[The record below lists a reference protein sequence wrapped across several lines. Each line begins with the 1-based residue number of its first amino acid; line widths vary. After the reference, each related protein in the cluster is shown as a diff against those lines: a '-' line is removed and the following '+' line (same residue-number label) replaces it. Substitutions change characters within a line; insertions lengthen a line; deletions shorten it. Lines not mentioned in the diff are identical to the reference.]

1 MTLKSQ
7 KLFTLF
13 IVILMVAEKA
23 YAQNLPQAT
32 ALPGDKIIPS
42 GVAQPDGQ
50 KARSLPG
57 DQTIPSYETSDPEL
71 KAAVERARNA
81 LQDLKNKHMG
91 SVSSPSEVETIPPS
105 EPPSVPLPLPDPLV
119 KAQESIPLP
128 EVVPKAPRRVKN
140 LSVRSLDALSDDR
153 ASYIDTKD
161 GVRIFNQGLQ
171 RPNGGTRDNYTL
183 PATSIALASTLYG
196 IEATSNVERLVP
208 AELNYAWLG
217 PNGTVV
223 EMKNCRL
230 WIAVRGDYSTERVY
244 GRSKSMSCRTPS
256 GETFDIPVEAHMVDQ
271 QEEYLGA
278 KGTLVARGKALASA
292 LSFLS
297 DGVKAFGSAMAAAQV
312 NTEVTPSGGLG
323 DPVKGSNVG
332 GDKNKYI
339 IGQTLSGTS
348 SKFLDWWIEYYQSL
362 SPTIAMGPGKKIYLA
377 LQNTIHVPKIFFG
390 DRLTSGQVESALDS
404 LPDNA
409 KHPVDSQ
416 KKINT
421 TYFLKTSGGS
431 APLSDD
437 DGDSK
442 L

>member
-1 MTLKSQ
+1 VSFTSQ
-7 KLFTLF
+7 KLFTML
-13 IVILMVAEKA
+13 IVTGMVGEIAL
-23 YAQNLPQAT
+23 AQNLPQAT
-32 ALPGDKIIPS
+32 VLPGDKIIPS

-57 DQTIPSYETSDPEL
+57 DQTIPSYETSDPEF

-91 SVSSPSEVETIPPS
+91 SVSGPSDVEDLPPA
-105 EPPSVPLPLPDPLV
+105 ELQDAAVPLSDPAV
-119 KAQESIPLP
+119 KAQESLPLP
-128 EVVPKAPRRVKN
+128 ELLPKTPRRVKRQN
-140 LSVRSLDALSDDR
+140 VKSLDLLRDDR
-153 ASYIDTKD
+153 SSYTDTKD
-161 GVRIFNQGLQ
+161 GVRIFNQALQ
-171 RPNGGTRDNYTL
+171 QPNSRGGDTYTL
-183 PATSIALASTLYG
+183 PATSIALATTLYG

-244 GRSKSMSCRTPS
+244 GRSKSMSCRTSS

-390 DRLTSGQVESALDS
+390 DRLTSGQIESAVGSFSGDGHHS
-404 LPDNA
+404 
-409 KHPVDSQ
+409 VDSQ
-416 KKINT
+416 KQVNT
-421 TYFLKTSGGS
+421 KSFLKISGSRALLG
-431 APLSDD
+431 DD